1 MSKAKCFV
9 LSKVIQD
16 EVYYVTYYYDDD
28 LLAYMGFCL
37 GHHKATNSYH
47 LKKRMSHRRIVAVS
61 SLSSCPQ
68 ANKRICSRL
77 RKCVKNAFI
86 TVLEAS
92 DTYQRAAK

>member
-28 LLAYMGFCL
+28 LLACIGFCL

-47 LKKRMSHRRIVAVS
+47 LKKRMSHRRASRHSVPVPKLTKESAVD
-61 SLSSCPQ
+61 
-68 ANKRICSRL
+68 
-77 RKCVKNAFI
+77 F
-86 TVLEAS
+86 
-92 DTYQRAAK
+92 